1 MRTTTSWRSSAS
13 TSPSRTTRPAPNR
26 ASPPEVVP
34 PLPKTPDLLLAGGD
48 VLLHDGAWR
57 VERVDVAVREGR
69 IQAIGRTDGRAD
81 RKATR
86 VSIRDCSGCLI
97 IPGLIQAH
105 VHLCQT
111 LFRGLADDLRLED
124 WLVRRIWPLEA
135 AHTEET
141 VYWSAMLGA
150 AELLL
155 GGTTAILDMETVR
168 HTGAAFQALE
178 RIGIRAAVGKCLMD
192 AHPEGAP
199 LELAESTDN
208 ALAEAES
215 LAKRWHNGGNAGGRL
230 RVCFAPR
237 FVPSCSGPLP
247 RAASNLAER
256 FDAQLHTHAAETIVE
271 RETVLRTTGLEEI
284 AYLDSVGVAGPRA
297 ARAHCV
303 WVDAHEIDR
312 LARQETTVVHCPSSN
327 LKLASGV
334 AKIPQQLAAGCRV
347 AIGADGAPCNNGL
360 DAFAE
365 MRLAALIQKPRLGA
379 DALPAAQVLELATL
393 GGARALGLEDEI
405 GSIAPDKR
413 ADLVVLDLSEPHLHP
428 LLGDPVSLI
437 VYSARSSDVRDVFV
451 EGRPVVLG
459 HELLTAPVDALVRAA
474 DRAAAELYRLAKLS

>member
-1 MRTTTSWRSSAS
+1 M
-13 TSPSRTTRPAPNR
+13 
-26 ASPPEVVP
+26 P
-34 PLPKTPDLLLAGGD
+34 PLPDTPDLLLAGGD
-48 VLLHDGAWR
+48 VLLHDGKWR
-57 VERVDVAVREGR
+57 VERADVTVREGR
-69 IQAIGRTDGRAD
+69 IQAVGRTDGRAD
-81 RKATR
+81 REATR

-97 IPGLIQAH
+97 MPGLIQAH

-141 VYWSAMLGA
+141 VYWSALLGA

-178 RIGIRAAVGKCLMD
+178 RIGIRATVGKCLMD

-208 ALAEAES
+208 ALAEAEA
-215 LAKRWHNGGNAGGRL
+215 LAKRWHNGAGSRL

-237 FVPSCSGPLP
+237 FVPSCSGPLL
-247 RAASNLAER
+247 RAASELAER

-284 AYLDSVGVAGPRA
+284 AYLDSVGIAGPRA
-297 ARAHCV
+297 ALAHCV
-303 WVDAHEIDR
+303 WVDAHETAR
-312 LARQETTVVHCPSSN
+312 LARQGTTVVHCPSSN

-334 AKIPQQLAAGCRV
+334 AKVPELLAAGCHV
-347 AIGADGAPCNNGL
+347 AIGADGAPCNNRL
-360 DAFAE
+360 DVFAE

-379 DALPAAQVLELATL
+379 DALPAGRVLELATL
-393 GGARALGLEDEI
+393 GGARALGLEAEI
-405 GSIAPDKR
+405 GSIAPGKR
-413 ADLVVLDLSEPHLHP
+413 ADLVVLDLREPHLHP
-428 LLGDPVSLI
+428 AMGDPVSLV
-437 VYSARSSDVRDVFV
+437 VYAACASDVRDVFV
-451 EGRPVVLG
+451 DGKPVVLG
-459 HELLTAPVDALVRAA
+459 HELLTAPIEEIVREA
-474 DRAAAELYRLAKLS
+474 DRSAAELHRTVSP

>member
-1 MRTTTSWRSSAS
+1 MRQ
-13 TSPSRTTRPAPNR
+13 PPN
-26 ASPPEVVP
+26 
-34 PLPKTPDLLLAGGD
+34 TPDLLLAGGD

-57 VERVDVAVREGR
+57 VERADVTVRGGR
-69 IQAIGRTDGRAD
+69 IEAVGRTDGRAD
-81 RKATR
+81 RKTTP
-86 VSIRDCSGCLI
+86 VSVRDCSGCLI

-141 VYWSAMLGA
+141 VYWSALLGA

-237 FVPSCSGPLP
+237 FVPSCSGPLL
-247 RAASNLAER
+247 RAASELAER

-284 AYLDSVGVAGPRA
+284 AYLDSVGIAGPRA
-297 ARAHCV
+297 ALAHCV
-303 WVDAHEIDR
+303 WVDAHETAR
-312 LARQETTVVHCPSSN
+312 LARQGTTVVHCPSSN

-334 AKIPQQLAAGCRV
+334 AKVPELLAAGCHV
-347 AIGADGAPCNNGL
+347 AIGADGAPCNNRL
-360 DAFAE
+360 DVFAE

-379 DALPAAQVLELATL
+379 DALPAGRVLELATL
-393 GGARALGLEDEI
+393 GGARALGLEAEI
-405 GSIAPDKR
+405 GSIAPGKR
-413 ADLVVLDLSEPHLHP
+413 ADLVVLDLREPHLHP
-428 LLGDPVSLI
+428 AMGDPVSLV
-437 VYSARSSDVRDVFV
+437 VYAACASDVRDVFV
-451 EGRPVVLG
+451 DGKPVVLG
-459 HELLTAPVDALVRAA
+459 HELLTAPIEEIVREA
-474 DRAAAELYRLAKLS
+474 DRSAAELHRMVSP